1 LKFAPLTLPLFHWGE
16 GGVRRRR
23 ILGRKLWKRIARKK
37 IVTAK
42 KVSLAVDFYS

>member
-1 LKFAPLTLPLFHWGE
+1 LKFALLTLPLFHWGE

-37 IVTAK
+37 MGTAE
-42 KVSLAVDFYS
+42 KVSPAVDFYS